1 MAQNS
6 FGIMAKVEEK
16 KTDSEVQ
23 IVEFMLGNDLF
34 AIELYDIKEVIPYAP
49 TTPLPNTP
57 PYIIGII
64 NLRGEIT
71 TVIDLKLLLQ
81 MKSETT
87 HNENACFIVLDPA
100 FTKRPVGILVDEV
113 LAVSTYTDS
122 DIDRRGSGGDDTGDH
137 IIGVIKKKTKEGDK
151 ERTDLIIWIHIRD
164 IMRQIHMS

>member
-1 MAQNS
+1 
-6 FGIMAKVEEK
+6 MAKVEEK
-16 KTDSEVQ
+16 KADSEIQ
-23 IVEFMLGNDLF
+23 IVEFMLGKDLF
-34 AIELYDIKEVIPYAP
+34 AIELYDIKEVIPFAP

-57 PYIIGII
+57 SYIIGII

-71 TVIDLKLLLQ
+71 TVIDLKQLLQ
-81 MKSETT
+81 MESQTT

-122 DIDRRGSGGDDTGDH
+122 DIDRRGGSGGDDTGDH
-137 IIGVIKKKTKEGDK
+137 IIGIIKKKTKEGDK

-164 IMRQIHMS
+164 IMRQIHLS